1 MNFKELE
8 MVRLKNAGFDTA
20 GINVE
25 DYTYSQLI
33 ELTMGIQKGFDISKF
48 NDPELTAYQ
57 MHFIREALSL
67 SKSLDNVKEYD
78 DMQLKEILEGLYE
91 GVDVIKFITPEF
103 NAEQIGYLVQSI
115 VLGLDTESLAKPE
128 HDEVLLELICQY
140 PKYIDS
146 FLDLFKEGYR
156 GDQIYEIFTGSK
168 KGVNVLPYITP
179 DASVGEII
187 ILNNALMLGVDV
199 SELPIA
205 DLNEGQLRILI
216 DLASDGFDIRDL
228 AKPEYSEDEM
238 YIFGNVYAYMRNNGI
253 KDLLEGYTEYYGAV
267 NSDIFD

>member
-8 MVRLKNAGFDTA
+8 MIRLKNAGFDTA
-20 GINVE
+20 DINVD

-128 HDEVLLELICQY
+128 YDEVLLELICQY
-140 PKYIDS
+140 PKYVDS
-146 FLDLFKEGYR
+146 FIELFEKGYM
-156 GDQIYEIFTGSK
+156 GDQIYEIFTGNK

-179 DASVGEII
+179 DASVSKII
-187 ILNNALMLGVDV
+187 ILNNALILGVDV
-199 SELPIA
+199 SELPII
-205 DLNEGQLRILI
+205 DLNEGQLRILV

-253 KDLLEGYTEYYGAV
+253 KDLLEGYTEYYEAV

>member
-20 GINVE
+20 GINI
-25 DYTYSQLI
+25 DNYTYSQLV
-33 ELTMGIQKGFDISKF
+33 ELTLGIQKGFDISKF

-67 SKSLDNVKEYD
+67 SKSLDSVKEYD

-128 HDEVLLELICQY
+128 HDEVLLELICHY

-146 FLDLFKEGYR
+146 FLDLFKEGY
-156 GDQIYEIFTGSK
+156 SC
-168 KGVNVLPYITP
+168 
-179 DASVGEII
+179 
-187 ILNNALMLGVDV
+187 
-199 SELPIA
+199 
-205 DLNEGQLRILI
+205 
-216 DLASDGFDIRDL
+216 
-228 AKPEYSEDEM
+228 
-238 YIFGNVYAYMRNNGI
+238 
-253 KDLLEGYTEYYGAV
+253 LLYTSRCV
-267 NSDIFD
+267 

>member
-8 MVRLKNAGFDTA
+8 MIRLKNAGFDTA
-20 GINVE
+20 GINID
-25 DYTYSQLI
+25 DYTYSQLV
-33 ELTMGIQKGFDISKF
+33 ELTLGIQKGFDISNF
-48 NDPELTAYQ
+48 NDPELTPYQ

-67 SKSLDNVKEYD
+67 GKSLDNVKEYD
-78 DMQLKEILEGLYE
+78 DMQLKEILEGLYK
-91 GVDVIKFITPEF
+91 GVDIIKFITPEF

-115 VLGLDTESLAKPE
+115 VSGLDTESLAKPE
-128 HDEVLLELICQY
+128 HDEVLLELICHY

-179 DASVGEII
+179 NVGVNKII
-187 ILNNALMLGVDV
+187 ILNNALMLGVDI
-199 SELPIA
+199 SELPIT

-216 DLASDGFDIRDL
+216 DLASDGFDIKDL

-253 KDLLEGYTEYYGAV
+253 KDLLEGYTEYYEAV

>member
-20 GINVE
+20 GINIE

-57 MHFIREALSL
+57 MYFIRSALSMG
-67 SKSLDNVKEYD
+67 KSLYNVKEYD
-78 DMQLKEILEGLYE
+78 DMQLREILEGLHK
-91 GVDVIKFITPEF
+91 GIDVLKFVTPEF
-103 NAEQIGYLVQSI
+103 NAEQISYLVKSV

-128 HDEVLLELICQY
+128 HDEVLLYLICHY
-140 PKYIDS
+140 PKHVDS
-146 FLDLFKEGYR
+146 FLDLFKEGYN
-156 GDQIYEIFTGSK
+156 GNQIYEIFMGNE
-168 KGVNVLPYITP
+168 KGVNVLPYINP
-179 DASVGEII
+179 SVNEDKIM
-187 ILNNALMLGVDV
+187 ILNDALILDIDI
-199 SELPIA
+199 SELPIT
-205 DLNEGQLRILI
+205 DLSEGQLRILV
-216 DLASDGFDIRDL
+216 DLASDGFDIKDL

-238 YIFGNVYAYMRNNGI
+238 YIFGNIYAYMRNNGI
-253 KDLLEGYTEYYGAV
+253 KDLLEGYTEYCEAV

>member
-20 GINVE
+20 GINI
-25 DYTYSQLI
+25 DNYTYSQLV
-33 ELTMGIQKGFDISKF
+33 ELTLGIQKGFDISKF

-67 SKSLDNVKEYD
+67 SKSLDSVKEYD

-103 NAEQIGYLVQSI
+103 NSEQIASLIKSI

-140 PKYIDS
+140 PKYVDS
-146 FLDLFKEGYR
+146 FIELFEKGYM

-168 KGVNVLPYITP
+168 KGVNILPYITP
-179 DASVGEII
+179 NVGVNKII

-199 SELPIA
+199 SELPIT

-228 AKPEYSEDEM
+228 AKPECSEDEM